1 VVSRADAAKALASL
15 ARIAR
20 RYEPGLGARKLAL
33 LRRLST
39 AKLATPRQLLRFHEL
54 LCFLDAYPDDRRVR
68 GLARRLLTAFRR
80 RPDLRRHR
88 AALAG
93 SGIAGTDTPYR
104 FFWPTARWIS
114 TRWPGALVIDREDP
128 EHVRAILDALPQLLE
143 PVSAELLRRLPAP
156 TLDILDRLRPQGMTD
171 ADYLISLVSAMPGD
185 DTAREALFDRVD
197 PPFRLRAGTDTPERT
212 TARFDRLPLHYRQEA
227 LRGPRPKL
235 ALEARRRPQ
244 RVKPLKGADARAL
257 ISLARI
263 SMATRERDLAVFQF
277 ANPNDAFLVD
287 DGRGLGFAMVGM
299 RPERRAF
306 LPAIYGGLTLQN
318 GVPIGYIQVDILGR
332 HAELSFNTFETFR
345 GADAAHVFARLVAAV
360 HHVFRCD
367 SFSIEPYQLGIDN
380 EEGIKSGAWWFY
392 FRFGFRPRDAA
403 SRRIAGRELD
413 RVARNRRYRS
423 SPRTLRSLART
434 HLYYSLAPE
443 RVAALPRVPAL
454 LEAGATEL
462 ARFRNVDADDRRAA
476 AVTAAQRQL
485 RVSTSTRAR
494 PAVKRMLEQWAPVVL
509 ALLRRSEWS
518 ATERRQLLRLVE
530 SKAGA
535 SEREYLER
543 LLRHR
548 RLRRVLDC

>member
-1 VVSRADAAKALASL
+1 MSRADAAKALASL

-20 RYEPGLGARKLAL
+20 QFEPGLGARKLAL

-39 AKLATPRQLLRFHEL
+39 AKFASPKQLLRFHDL

-68 GLARRLLTAFRR
+68 SLARRLLTAFRR
-80 RPDLRRHR
+80 RSDLRRHR

-93 SGIAGTDTPYR
+93 SGIAGTDIPYR

-143 PVSAELLRRLPAP
+143 PVPAELLRRLPAP
-156 TLDILDRLRPQGMTD
+156 TLEFLDRLRPRGMTD

-185 DTAREALFDRVD
+185 DAARETFFDRVD
-197 PPFRLRAGTDTPERT
+197 PPFVLSAGKDTPERT

-227 LRGPRPKL
+227 LRGPRPQL
-235 ALEARRRPQ
+235 ALEARRRPR
-244 RVKPLKGADARAL
+244 RVMSLKPADARAL

-263 SMATRERDLAVFQF
+263 SMATRERDLAAFQF
-277 ANPNDAFLVD
+277 ANPKDAFLVD
-287 DGRGLGFAMVGM
+287 DGRGLGFAIVGM
-299 RPERRAF
+299 QPERRAI
-306 LPAIYGGLTLQN
+306 LPATYGGLTLQN
-318 GVPIGYIQVDILGR
+318 GVPIGYIQVDTLGR

-360 HHVFRCD
+360 HHVFRCN

-380 EEGIKSGAWWFY
+380 DEGIESGAWWFY

-403 SRRIAGRELD
+403 TRRMGGRELA

-423 SPRTLRSLART
+423 SPRTLRALAKT
-434 HLYYSLAPE
+434 HLFYSLVPG
-443 RVAALPRVPAL
+443 RPAALPRVPAL
-454 LEAGATEL
+454 LEAGAAEL
-462 ARFRNVDADDRRAA
+462 ARFRNADADDRRAA
-476 AVTAAQRQL
+476 ATGAAERKL
-485 RVSTSTRAR
+485 GVSENHRAP
-494 PAVKRMLEQWAPVVL
+494 PAVKRMFEQWASLVL
-509 ALLRRSEWS
+509 ALLRRSRWS
-518 ATERRQLLRLVE
+518 PSERRQLRQLIE

-535 SEREYLER
+535 SERAYLKS